1 MSLLNVSH
9 LSFRHASQADWLFT
23 DVSFEV
29 NPRDRVGLI
38 GPNGS
43 GKTTLLRLLT
53 GEIQPESGAVVARQ
67 GLRVGY
73 VPQESL
79 SSGARP
85 LEEEVFAV
93 HPEVGALREELR
105 AMEPRLNE
113 PVIAARYADL
123 LSAYEAQ
130 GGFLAEAE
138 TTRVLEGLGF
148 DSRERLLP
156 TTRLSSGQRA
166 RAELAKLLLS
176 PADLLLIDEPTNHLD
191 VQAQAWLEDYLARLD
206 AAYLMVSH
214 DRAFLSRAARRIFE
228 IRRGRLTVFEGN
240 YEFYREQR
248 ALQERQTWERYE
260 AQQRRIVA
268 AERAAEK
275 RMQVARQ
282 VATRPKGV
290 RGNDDFYRRK
300 ASKVQRTARILRER
314 VTREPEMPK
323 PWEEDPIPALGFPNV
338 ARTGDRALCV
348 EGLTKSYGA
357 KRLFEEL
364 TFSVRRGER
373 WAITGPNGSGKTT
386 LLRILLGEERPD
398 VGQTRFG
405 AHVKVGYYAQEGENL
420 DPARSPVAL
429 CRSVYDD
436 ETRARTVLGC
446 LRLRGERANQPVGL
460 MSAGE
465 RGKVALARLL
475 LSGAN
480 LLLLDEPTNHL
491 DLDAREAVEGALA
504 QYPGTILFVSHDRA
518 FIETLAD
525 EALDLASGRG

>member
-1 MSLLNVSH
+1 MSLLNVSR
-9 LSFRHASQADWLFT
+9 LFFRHPSQVDWLFT
-23 DVSFEV
+23 DVVFEI
-29 NPRDRVGLI
+29 NPRDRIGLI

-53 GEIQPESGAVVARQ
+53 GEIGPESGAVVARQ
-67 GLRVGY
+67 GLRVSY

-79 SSGARP
+79 SSGARL

-93 HPEVGALREELR
+93 HPEVGPLREGLR
-105 AMEPRLNE
+105 ALEVQLSDPSA
-113 PVIAARYADL
+113 AARYADL

-138 TTRVLEGLGF
+138 TARVLEGLGF
-148 DSRERLLP
+148 DARERLLP
-156 TTRLSSGQRA
+156 TAHLSSGQRA

-191 VQAQAWLEDYLARLD
+191 IAAQAWLEGYLARLD

-214 DRAFLSRAARRIFE
+214 DRAFLSRAVTRLFE
-228 IRRGRLTVFEGN
+228 VRRGKLTVFEGN
-240 YEFYREQR
+240 YAFYREQR
-248 ALQERQTWERYE
+248 ALQEQQAWERYD
-260 AQQRRIVA
+260 AQQRRIAA

-282 VATRPKGV
+282 VATRPKDV

-300 ASKVQRTARILRER
+300 AAKVQRTARILRER
-314 VTREPEMPK
+314 ITHEPEMPK
-323 PWEEDPIPALGFPNV
+323 PWEEDPIPVLDFPNV
-338 ARTGDRALCV
+338 ARTSDQVLCV
-348 EGLTKSYGA
+348 EELSKAFGA
-357 KRLFEEL
+357 RLLFEGL

-373 WAITGPNGSGKTT
+373 RAILGPNGSGKTT
-386 LLRILLGEERPD
+386 LLRILLGQERPD
-398 VGQTRFG
+398 VGRVRFG
-405 AHVKVGYYAQEGENL
+405 AQVKIGYYAQEGENL
-420 DPARSPVAL
+420 DPTKSPVDL
-429 CRSVYDD
+429 CRGVCGD
-436 ETRARTVLGC
+436 ETRCRTILGC
-446 LRLRGERANQPVGL
+446 LRLRGEKAHQPVGT

-491 DLDAREAVEGALA
+491 DLEAREAVEGALA
-504 QYPGTILFVSHDRA
+504 QFPGTILFVSHDRT

-525 EALDLASGRG
+525 QTLDLASGPK